1 MENEMNP
8 IIQSYMNDFA
18 ECTAMDKMDQSILF
32 EHFIN
37 NLIVQ
42 KDFSDDFDFNKIHV
56 GGKGDNG
63 IDGIAI
69 VINQEVL
76 DLNEEFVEEI
86 IKSKKDFSAEFL
98 FIQSKTSDS
107 LELGEVLKFLSGVD
121 GFFDNDSNIDN
132 DNIKKFIK
140 IKDCIYSK
148 SSNFACNPRLY
159 LKYVYTG
166 KKDSIKKIEEAIS
179 KQSKK
184 FESMNLFSEVSI
196 EILDFYDIQGAYRE
210 ITLNIKKEIEL
221 EKVTTLPKIENI
233 QESYIGIIP
242 VKEFIKL
249 ISDENGK
256 IIKNLFY
263 DNVRDYQGDTK
274 VNLGIADTLTHKGK
288 YFGVCH
294 NGITIISKT
303 LKKTGN
309 TVHLENFQIVN
320 GCQTSQVIMKN
331 KNALKQESI
340 EDIFIPIKLIVSTD
354 ENILSSIIV
363 AANTMNEVKSE
374 AFESLDKFHKGLE
387 DFYVSKGNKCPN
399 LRFYYERRSK
409 QYSSNDE
416 VSKQNI
422 VTLAEQVKSYLSM
435 FHNAPQSTHRY
446 YGELLKTYKDSIKMF
461 QAKDKQE
468 YFELYHIAGVAS
480 QKLMQ
485 SFCKGKIY
493 KKYKPY
499 RYHILFLSKLL
510 MSEKLSDKLT
520 KKEYQKE
527 CNKIYEILG
536 EDEKLQKIF
545 IKSCSIIKEVL
556 RTNCK
561 DCNPYEITR
570 IKQFTTD
577 LRSNWQKSNRN

>member
-1 MENEMNP
+1 MNQ
-8 IIQSYMNDFA
+8 IIQGYMGDFRETKA
-18 ECTAMDKMDQSILF
+18 IDEKIEQSVLF

-37 NLIVQ
+37 DLIIQ

-76 DLNEEFVEEI
+76 DLNEEDIEKILTDNKSLSVSFV
-86 IKSKKDFSAEFL
+86 
-98 FIQSKTSDS
+98 FIQSKTSGS
-107 LELGEVLKFLSGVD
+107 LDLGEVLKFLSGVD
-121 GFFDNDSNIDN
+121 GLFGNDSNIDN

-148 SSNFACNPRLY
+148 SGNFVCNPELY

-184 FESMNLFSEVSI
+184 FESMNIFSEVSI

-274 VNLGIADTLTHKGK
+274 TNLGIADTLTHKGK

-320 GCQTSQVIMKN
+320 GCQTSHVIMKN
-331 KNALKQESI
+331 KDALKQESI

-354 ENILSSIIV
+354 EDILSSVIV

-387 DFYVSKGNKCPN
+387 DFYVSKSNKCAN

-485 SFCKGKIY
+485 SFCKGKID

-510 MSEKLSDKLT
+510 MSERLSDKLC
-520 KKEYQKE
+520 KKEYQEECDKVYKILEKE
-527 CNKIYEILG
+527 
-536 EDEKLQKIF
+536 DKLQNIF
-545 IKSCSIIKEVL
+545 IESCRIIEKAL
-556 RTNCK
+556 K
-561 DCNPYEITR
+561 DKFSKYKHYKITR
-570 IKQFTTD
+570 ITEFTNYLKQV
-577 LRSNWQKSNRN
+577 WEEKKP